1 MSSLLLPL
9 SFALGILG
17 LGMAAVNWLWPAPP
31 KAPTPDPRWLTALKE
46 LGRRMDRNTWIMV
59 GIAAAVSF
67 FIALFTG
74 LLVYLVALPGAVILL
89 RLAFGSGGGSA
100 QIEKLAQMEM
110 WTRSLSGLIV
120 AGTSLETALAA
131 SMPNAGDLIRDE
143 IATMNARIKA
153 GWPTADALKR
163 LGLEWGDQT
172 GDLVVMQLILAANQ
186 RGQGL
191 ANSLDDLSTSVEE
204 EVSKRRAIYADRA
217 GARREA
223 RIVITIVVISLCLV
237 PGMGGPMA
245 AYQTPLGQALYLV
258 LALVT
263 AGLIIWMTRVVAP
276 PPQVRLLTAR
286 SSS

>member
-1 MSSLLLPL
+1 MLQGFKDFIMKGNVLDLAVAVIIGAAFGKIVNALVEAVLMPL
-9 SFALGILG
+9 
-17 LGMAAVNWLWPAPP
+17 
-31 KAPTPDPRWLTALKE
+31 
-46 LGRRMDRNTWIMV
+46 
-59 GIAAAVSF
+59 IAAAVGS

-143 IATMNARIKA
+143 IATMNARIKV

-191 ANSLDDLSTSVEE
+191 ANALDDLSTSVEE

>member
-1 MSSLLLPL
+1 
-9 SFALGILG
+9 
-17 LGMAAVNWLWPAPP
+17 
-31 KAPTPDPRWLTALKE
+31 
-46 LGRRMDRNTWIMV
+46 MDRNTWIMV
-59 GIAAAVSF
+59 GIAAAVGF

-191 ANSLDDLSTSVEE
+191 ANALDDLSTSVEE

-217 GARREA
+217 GDSTAPGAAASSAHAR
-223 RIVITIVVISLCLV
+223 
-237 PGMGGPMA
+237 PH
-245 AYQTPLGQALYLV
+245 
-258 LALVT
+258 
-263 AGLIIWMTRVVAP
+263 
-276 PPQVRLLTAR
+276 
-286 SSS
+286 

>member
-1 MSSLLLPL
+1 M
-9 SFALGILG
+9 
-17 LGMAAVNWLWPAPP
+17 
-31 KAPTPDPRWLTALKE
+31 
-46 LGRRMDRNTWIMV
+46 
-59 GIAAAVSF
+59 
-67 FIALFTG
+67 
-74 LLVYLVALPGAVILL
+74 
-89 RLAFGSGGGSA
+89 AFGSGGGSA

>member
-1 MSSLLLPL
+1 MSALLVPL

-17 LGMAAVNWLWPAPP
+17 LGLAAVNWLWPAPP
-31 KAPTPDPRWLTALKE
+31 KPPTPDTRLRAAMKE
-46 LGRRMDRNTWIMV
+46 ISRRLDRTTWIAV
-59 GIAAAVSF
+59 GVAAAIGF
-67 FIALFTG
+67 LIALFTG

-89 RLAFGSGGGSA
+89 RLAFGSVSTTN

-131 SMPNAGDLIRDE
+131 SLPNAGDLIRDE

-153 GWPTADALKR
+153 SWPTADALKR
-163 LGLEWGDQT
+163 MGLEWADQT

-191 ANSLDDLSTSVEE
+191 SKSLDDLASSVEE
-204 EVSKRRAIYADRA
+204 EVAKRRAIYADRA

-223 RIVITIVVISLCLV
+223 RIVISVVVAALCLV
-237 PGMGGPMA
+237 PGVGGPMA
-245 AYQTPLGQALYLV
+245 AYQTPMGQWLYLA

-263 AGLIIWMTRVVAP
+263 AGLIVWMTRVVAP

>member
-17 LGMAAVNWLWPAPP
+17 LGMAVVNWLWPAPP
-31 KAPTPDPRWLTALKE
+31 KAPAPDPRWLTALKE

-59 GIAAAVSF
+59 GIAAAVGF

-191 ANSLDDLSTSVEE
+191 ANALDDLSTSVEE

-217 GARREA
+217 GARL
-223 RIVITIVVISLCLV
+223 VVPPPRLCTDNGTMVAWAGVERLRL
-237 PGMGGPMA
+237 GL
-245 AYQTPLGQALYLV
+245 TDPLD
-258 LALVT
+258 
-263 AGLIIWMTRVVAP
+263 VVARP
-276 PPQVRLLTAR
+276 RWPLDPAAEPALGSGVKGAKA
-286 SSS
+286 